1 MKKIS
6 FKTVIYSGENALDY
20 LMQLNGKRIFIV
32 TDPFIIES
40 GMIAEIEARLSK
52 GNNEW
57 QLFSEIIPDP
67 PIENVVA
74 GVSKMGAFRP
84 DIILAVGGGSA
95 IDAAKAMK
103 KFAYKVYQGEMPELI
118 AVPTTSGT
126 GSEVTAFSVITDNEK
141 EIKYPLVSDDLVP
154 DTAILDTNLVKTVPK
169 EITADTGMDA
179 LTHAIEAIVA
189 LHANDFTDALAEKAI
204 RFIFTYLET
213 AYKDGSNIMA
223 REKVHHASTL
233 AGIAFNTAGLG
244 INHSMAHASGARF
257 HIAHGRLNTILL
269 PHVIAYNAGIQGYNS
284 KNLQPAAEKYQ
295 EIAQILGLPASTPA
309 SGTRS
314 LMREI
319 KKLATQ
325 LDMPKDLKGYAL
337 SADNETIEQLAKSA
351 IADRCTATNPR
362 KPIEADIVQI
372 LKAIL

>member
-204 RFIFTYLET
+204 RLIFTYLET
-213 AYKDGSNIMA
+213 AYKDGSNIVA
-223 REKVHHASTL
+223 REKMHHASTL

-362 KPIEADIVQI
+362 QPIEADIVQI